1 MIKVKQDIKISLEFK
16 LTEDV
21 TEEEKD
27 YVISR
32 EGFDRQ
38 LERIKDAFYDL
49 LEPQELEGLSI
60 SVDKLEIIVGDK
72 ND

>member
-1 MIKVKQDIKISLEFK
+1 LIKVTQDIKVSLEFK
-16 LTEDV
+16 LAEDV

-38 LERIKDAFYDL
+38 LEKIKDAFYEL
-49 LEPQELEGLSI
+49 LEAQELEGLTI
-60 SVDKLEIIVGDK
+60 SVDKLEIIVGDE